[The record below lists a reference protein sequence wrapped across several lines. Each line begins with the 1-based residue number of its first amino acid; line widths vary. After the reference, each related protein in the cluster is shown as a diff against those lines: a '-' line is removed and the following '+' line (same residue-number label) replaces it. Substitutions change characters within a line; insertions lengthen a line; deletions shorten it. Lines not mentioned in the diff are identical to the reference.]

1 MNFLL
6 SQLRGV
12 GAFLMYLF
20 NTLFW
25 APLLFAAAIVKLII
39 PVSGWR
45 RFCDRILNGIATGWI
60 GVNNVNQRI
69 FSRTRMKTQGLENL
83 EKDQWYMVVAN
94 HQSWVD
100 ILVLQ
105 NVFNR
110 KIPFLKFFL
119 KKELIWVPIMGLCW
133 WALEFPFMKR
143 YSRKFLEKKPHLKG
157 KDLEITRKAC
167 EKFKRVPVTVMNFVE
182 GTRFTR
188 EKHRSQKSPFNNLL
202 KPKSGGIAFVLGAM
216 GEQLH
221 TILDVTIV
229 YPHGIKSFWD
239 FLCGKVQEVRV
250 SVKSM
255 AIQKDMLGDYF
266 RDTHFRGQFQDW
278 LNRQWRE
285 KDRQIDEILCRRLA
299 EPS

>member
-1 MNFLL
+1 MRGGCSFL
-6 SQLRGV
+6 
-12 GAFLMYLF
+12 FYLV

-25 APLLFAAAIVKLII
+25 APLLFFTAIVKLMI

-45 RFCDRILNGIATGWI
+45 KFCDRVLNQIATGWI
-60 GVNNVNQRI
+60 GVNNFNQRL
-69 FSRTRMKTQGLENL
+69 FSRTRMKTEGLENL
-83 EKDQWYMVVAN
+83 EQDQWYMVVAN

-100 ILVLQ
+100 ILLLQ
-105 NVFNR
+105 NIFNR

-167 EKFKRVPVTVMNFVE
+167 EKFKHVPVTVMNFVE

-188 EKHRSQKSPFNNLL
+188 EKHRRQKSPFKNLL
-202 KPKSGGIAFVLGAM
+202 RPKSGGMAFVLGAM

-221 TILDVTIV
+221 YILDVTIV

-239 FLCGKVQEVRV
+239 FLCGKVDEVRV

-255 AIQKDMLGDYF
+255 DIRSDMLGDYF
-266 RDTHFRGQFQDW
+266 QDTKFRTQFQDW
-278 LNRQWRE
+278 LNRQWQE
-285 KDRQIDEILCRRLA
+285 KDRHIDELLSGLPA
-299 EPS
+299 DTS